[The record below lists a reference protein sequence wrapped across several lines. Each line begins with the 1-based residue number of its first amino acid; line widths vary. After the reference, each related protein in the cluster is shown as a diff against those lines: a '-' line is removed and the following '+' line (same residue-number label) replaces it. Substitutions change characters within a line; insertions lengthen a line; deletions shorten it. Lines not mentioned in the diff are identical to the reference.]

1 MLYLKKSKKIKAFG
15 KIISIT
21 DNKLILSVEN
31 IKDYKKEQNIIATIS
46 KKEKSNLGKMVT
58 VTDIIGYGKI
68 IDISQNN
75 ITILSKSSNP
85 IISKNIRKTIK
96 PKTILDLKIIK

>member
-1 MLYLKKSKKIKAFG
+1 MFLKKSKKIKTFG

-96 PKTILDLKIIK
+96 PKTILDLKIIE